1 MDNNKSE
8 FVTNVQKWVQLDT
21 QLKLANEKT
30 KQIRDAKNT
39 LTSRICEYTREK
51 QMTDKIDLSDGNLKI
66 YEKKEYSPLT
76 YSYVEDSLRKIIP
89 NGEHV
94 DYIIKYLKDNRE
106 ITTVQD
112 IRRTTTK

>member
-8 FVTNVQKWVQLDT
+8 FVSNVQKWVQLDT
-21 QLKLANEKT
+21 QLKLINEKT

-39 LTSRICEYTREK
+39 LTSQICDYVRDK
-51 QMTDKIDLSDGNLKI
+51 QIADKIDLSEGSLKI